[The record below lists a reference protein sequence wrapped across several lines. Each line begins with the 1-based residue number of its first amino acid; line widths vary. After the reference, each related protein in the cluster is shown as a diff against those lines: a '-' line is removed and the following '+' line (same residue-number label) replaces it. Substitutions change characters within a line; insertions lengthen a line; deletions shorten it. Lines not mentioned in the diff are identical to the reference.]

1 MYLIE
6 QDLRTTI
13 EQVFDK
19 SVVAY
24 MDWLV
29 NTIMSIIWFDFAQ
42 KPAE

>member
-6 QDLRTTI
+6 QDLRTSI
-13 EQVFDK
+13 EQVSDK

-29 NTIMSIIWFDFAQ
+29 NIIMSIIWFDFAQ

>member
-6 QDLRTTI
+6 QDLRTII
-13 EQVFDK
+13 EQVFDY

-29 NTIMSIIWFDFAQ
+29 NIIVPIIWFDFAQ
-42 KPAE
+42 NPAE